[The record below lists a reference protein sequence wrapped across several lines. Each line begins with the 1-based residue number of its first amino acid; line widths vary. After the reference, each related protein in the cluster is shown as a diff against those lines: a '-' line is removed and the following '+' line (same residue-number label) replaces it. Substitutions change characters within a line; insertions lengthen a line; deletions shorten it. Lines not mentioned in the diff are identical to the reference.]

1 MASGAT
7 EVWAGTAPHIAVL
20 RRYAVDQLSPIAAFL
35 RLRPFGAHTLLESVA
50 GDEKIARYSFIAV
63 GEWARLTDRAG
74 TAVVEGAGMHLAAD
88 DPLVLLRQVSARLK
102 VEVPRGVE
110 LPFAGGAVGYF
121 AYDWVR
127 QLERLPSRHPHTAPK
142 WEWVWPTAVVAFDHK
157 QRTLWLIV
165 EAEAGGEDEAQ
176 RRLDAFESALS
187 APLRV
192 QPPVVKRTG
201 PVVSNLDASAYHAMV
216 ERARE
221 YIRAGDIFQVVL
233 GQQLSSTVDGDPF
246 DLYRRLRRANPSPY
260 LAYMETEARTLVLA
274 SPEALVRVE
283 GKTVINRPIAGT
295 RPRGRDAEE
304 DDRLW
309 ADLIQDPKERAEHT
323 MLVDL
328 ARNDLG
334 RVCRYGSVGVSEL
347 MVRET
352 YSHVIHIA
360 SEVRGELCPEEDALS
375 ALAACF
381 PAGTLS
387 GAPKVRAME
396 IIEELEPAP
405 RGVYGGVVGY
415 LSHDGNLDT
424 CITIRTLEIEG
435 NRVVVQAGGGIV
447 ADSDSDR
454 ERRES
459 FNKAAAPLSVLEA
472 GDEEAWL

>member
-7 EVWAGTAPHIAVL
+7 EVWTGTAPHIAVL

-50 GDEKIARYSFIAV
+50 GDEKIARYSFIAI
-63 GEWARLTDRAG
+63 GEWARLTDQG
-74 TAVVEGAGMHLAAD
+74 GQAVVDGSGIHLTGE
-88 DPLVLLRQVSARLK
+88 DPLAVMRAAHARLQ
-102 VEVPRGVE
+102 VAVPSDVD

-127 QLERLPSRHPHTAPK
+127 HLERLPSRHAHTAPK

-157 QRTLWLIV
+157 QRTVWIIV
-165 EAEAGGEDEAQ
+165 EAEADARAEAE
-176 RRLDAFESALS
+176 RRLDTFEAALR
-187 APLRV
+187 APLAV
-192 QPPVVKRTG
+192 TPPVVRRTG
-201 PVVSNLDASAYHAMV
+201 PVRSNLDEAAYHAMV

-233 GQQLSSTVDGDPF
+233 GQQLSATVSGDAF
-246 DLYRRLRRANPSPY
+246 ALYRRLRRANPSPY
-260 LAYMETEARTLVLA
+260 LVYMETARRTLVVA
-274 SPEALVRVE
+274 SPEALIRVD
-283 GKTVINRPIAGT
+283 GAVVYNRPIAGT
-295 RPRGRDAEE
+295 RPRGRNASE

-309 ADLIQDPKERAEHT
+309 KDLIDDPKERAEHT

-334 RVCRYGSVGVSEL
+334 RVCRYGSVAVSEF

-360 SEVRGELCPEEDALS
+360 SEVRGELSPGHDALS

-396 IIEELEPAP
+396 IIEELEPDP

-415 LSHDGNLDT
+415 LSHAGNLDT
-424 CITIRTLEIEG
+424 CIAIRTLEVEG
-435 NRVVVQAGGGIV
+435 ERVTVQAGGGIV